1 MRHVFLHGP
10 VLLWLGLLTALAPPL
25 ARPARAAEIQVL
37 SGGALEPGLEVAMQN
52 FRSTSGQGVRIAYA
66 TAPRIRERL
75 LNGEAPDLL
84 IAPQAFLDEMV
95 QENRVTGVPVP
106 LGRVGVG
113 MVARLGVAVSPIE
126 TAEGLRLALGQAQA
140 VVFNRASTGLY
151 LERLFDRLGMTA
163 VVAPKAR
170 RYATGA
176 EVMEHLLRGSGAELG
191 FAAITEIRM
200 VRELR
205 YIGPLPPELQSYTLY
220 GAALLPDGPATA
232 EVLLRWLTGPEARGA
247 FEAAGIEAP
256 R

>member
-1 MRHVFLHGP
+1 MRRSLHALA
-10 VLLWLGLLTALAPPL
+10 LLWMGLATILA
-25 ARPARAAEIQVL
+25 AAAAGPAAAAEIQVL
-37 SGGALEPGLEVAMQN
+37 SAGALEPGLDVALQN
-52 FRSTSGQGVRIAYA
+52 FRSTSGQGVRVTYA

-75 LNGEAPDLL
+75 ASGEAPDLL
-84 IAPQAFLDEMV
+84 IAPLALLEEFAPLSRLV
-95 QENRVTGVPVP
+95 GPPTP

-113 MVARLGVAVSPIE
+113 LVARPGTGWPAIE
-126 TAEGLRLALGQAQA
+126 DAEGLRRALGQAQA

-151 LERLFDRLGMTA
+151 LERLLDRLGLTA
-163 VVAPKAR
+163 AVAPKAR

-176 EVMEHLLRGSGAELG
+176 EVIEHLLRGDGAELG

-205 YIGPLPPELQSYTLY
+205 YLGPLPPELQSYTTY
-220 GAALLPDGPATA
+220 GAVLLPDGPATA
-232 EVLLRWLTGPEARGA
+232 EVLLRWLAGADARGV